1 MTNNKNLEEY
11 KNKLTPLAYQ
21 VTQNGATEPP
31 FSGEF
36 YNHKS
41 TVYTYAFVVVQS
53 YFHLLKSMILE
64 RGWPS
69 FKEAFSKQNIK
80 ETEDFSH
87 NMIRTEVKCASCDA
101 HLGHLFN
108 DGPLPTRKR
117 YCINSV
123 SLSFE
128 ELKIEIFYR
137 LASNNFIFSGF

>member
-21 VTQNGATEPP
+21 VTRNGATEPA
-31 FSGEF
+31 FSGKF

-41 TVYTYAFVVVQS
+41 HGLYLCICCGAKLFSSVEKYDSGT
-53 YFHLLKSMILE
+53 
-64 RGWPS
+64 GWPS

-128 ELKIEIFYR
+128 ELR
-137 LASNNFIFSGF
+137 N

>member
-1 MTNNKNLEEY
+1 MGLQN
-11 KNKLTPLAYQ
+11 PLLAGNF
-21 VTQNGATEPP
+21 TITKP
-31 FSGEF
+31 
-36 YNHKS
+36 

-53 YFHLLKSMILE
+53 YFHLLKKYDSGT
-64 RGWPS
+64 GWPS